1 MDGNITILYVW
12 QQRQFTF
19 SKIRAPTFQNALL
32 GGTLYTIPKIP
43 LCSLF
48 LALKSLDPFLYKL
61 NLFLCQN
68 FYLLITVAAK
78 PAVSPPAL
86 YCIAAFAFKAQPSDV
101 PYDSIHKKSNCPN
114 TIHPSNNIIQHILAP
129 FRVYTIHNYTYIFVQ
144 CLYIKLLN
152 FYYLYII
159 THMEGAMEYLHIRII
174 ELLQEKGI
182 SKTRICKDLD
192 FQRGNF
198 NRYCRD
204 EFQRVDANMIIKLC
218 RYLDCTVG
226 DLFEIR
232 SE

>member
-1 MDGNITILYVW
+1 
-12 QQRQFTF
+12 
-19 SKIRAPTFQNALL
+19 
-32 GGTLYTIPKIP
+32 
-43 LCSLF
+43 
-48 LALKSLDPFLYKL
+48 
-61 NLFLCQN
+61 
-68 FYLLITVAAK
+68 
-78 PAVSPPAL
+78 
-86 YCIAAFAFKAQPSDV
+86 
-101 PYDSIHKKSNCPN
+101 
-114 TIHPSNNIIQHILAP
+114 
-129 FRVYTIHNYTYIFVQ
+129 
-144 CLYIKLLN
+144 
-152 FYYLYII
+152 
-159 THMEGAMEYLHIRII
+159 MEGAMEYLHIRII

>member
-1 MDGNITILYVW
+1 
-12 QQRQFTF
+12 
-19 SKIRAPTFQNALL
+19 
-32 GGTLYTIPKIP
+32 
-43 LCSLF
+43 
-48 LALKSLDPFLYKL
+48 
-61 NLFLCQN
+61 
-68 FYLLITVAAK
+68 
-78 PAVSPPAL
+78 
-86 YCIAAFAFKAQPSDV
+86 
-101 PYDSIHKKSNCPN
+101 
-114 TIHPSNNIIQHILAP
+114 
-129 FRVYTIHNYTYIFVQ
+129 
-144 CLYIKLLN
+144 
-152 FYYLYII
+152 
-159 THMEGAMEYLHIRII
+159 MEGAMDYLHIRII

>member
-1 MDGNITILYVW
+1 
-12 QQRQFTF
+12 
-19 SKIRAPTFQNALL
+19 
-32 GGTLYTIPKIP
+32 
-43 LCSLF
+43 
-48 LALKSLDPFLYKL
+48 
-61 NLFLCQN
+61 
-68 FYLLITVAAK
+68 
-78 PAVSPPAL
+78 
-86 YCIAAFAFKAQPSDV
+86 
-101 PYDSIHKKSNCPN
+101 
-114 TIHPSNNIIQHILAP
+114 
-129 FRVYTIHNYTYIFVQ
+129 
-144 CLYIKLLN
+144 
-152 FYYLYII
+152 
-159 THMEGAMEYLHIRII
+159 MEYLHIRII